1 MIRPMRRHAVL
12 AIGALVVGVTACG
25 TDLLAPV
32 PEPGSRQWIIG
43 VTNQSGE
50 EARLFLAEDAGTMGE
65 AVGRVEP
72 SIVPP
77 QTEMDVVFTVPPG
90 EGWAI
95 FVNPGPDDGP
105 LVLAADVPAHEV
117 GELPF
122 LIIVS
127 PDGVPGVLH
136 QDEPRPGWFGE

>member
-1 MIRPMRRHAVL
+1 MRGYAAF
-12 AIGALVVGVTACG
+12 AIGVLVVALTACG
-25 TDLLAPV
+25 TDLLAPA

-43 VTNQSGE
+43 VTNQSGQ
-50 EARLFLAEDAGTMGE
+50 EARLVLAEDAGTMGE

-105 LVLAADVPAHEV
+105 LVLAADVPA
-117 GELPF
+117 
-122 LIIVS
+122 
-127 PDGVPGVLH
+127 
-136 QDEPRPGWFGE
+136 PRWASFPS